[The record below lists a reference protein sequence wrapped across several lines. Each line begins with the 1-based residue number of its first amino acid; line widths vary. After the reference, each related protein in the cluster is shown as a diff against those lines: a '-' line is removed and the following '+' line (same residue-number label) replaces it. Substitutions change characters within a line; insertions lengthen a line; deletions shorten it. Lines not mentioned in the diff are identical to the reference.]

1 MTIEIG
7 TSDFRTQAGKVE
19 GIFIEP
25 VKYYFDR
32 LPDCNKINCA
42 ISNYEGEIDIYY
54 VTDDEISR
62 YNLPNWV
69 RGCNSVG
76 KPHPSVFN
84 LLTSNAGINALGII
98 RKDTVPVRRIKSI
111 IQEHN
116 VTVIDFLKIDTEGHD
131 CIILQDFL
139 DTVNI
144 LPAKIQFEANV
155 LSIWDDVSALVKR
168 LKSMGY
174 QIQRTHTDIIA
185 TL

>member
-7 TSDFRTQAGKVE
+7 TSDFRTQAGQVE

-42 ISNYEGEIDIYY
+42 ISNYEASIDIYY
-54 VTDDEISR
+54 VTDEEISR

-69 RGCNSVG
+69 RGCNSVN
-76 KPHPSVFN
+76 KFHPSVVSLLFQNGLDPN
-84 LLTSNAGINALGII
+84 LVI

-111 IQEHN
+111 IDEYN
-116 VTVIDFLKIDTEGHD
+116 VTAIDFLKIDTEGHD
-131 CIILQDFL
+131 YIILTDFL
-139 DTVNI
+139 DTVDI
-144 LPAKIQFEANV
+144 LPTKIQFEANI
-155 LSIWDDVSALVKR
+155 LSIWDEVSALVQR

-174 QIQRTHTDIIA
+174 QIQRTNTDIIA